1 LRNGHLVGLNA
12 AADEE
17 FSFKNNVPDPLLSG
31 KELPTFKFEL
41 EKSQG
46 RVIEGSYGKE
56 ATVEQLPISK
66 GIAGVSMKLEPTA
79 ASSLTLPLRSAA
91 RNTAALGARAPTKV
105 SRNS

>member
-1 LRNGHLVGLNA
+1 MVGLNA

-17 FSFKNNVPDPLLSG
+17 FSFKNNVPDPLLAG
-31 KELPTFKFEL
+31 DELPTFKFEL
-41 EKSQG
+41 EKSED
-46 RVIEGSYGKE
+46 RVIGGSYGKE
-56 ATVEQLPISK
+56 ATVKQLPISK